1 MTVLQLI
8 QLYFYVCEIYEEELQ
23 WHCQR
28 FTKNQAEP
36 LFTDQE
42 LLTTYLY
49 SMAYERR
56 FRVKDIHGYIKRH
69 WLAWFPSLP
78 DYTAYVVRLN
88 RLSAVFPRLVELL
101 VHKYDADGTS
111 IPSLIALSDSMPIIT
126 CSGKRKGK
134 VAPEL
139 CDKGYNS
146 TKKMH
151 FYGLKLHGIGF
162 YRPGTLP
169 KVDILQLGPASQHDL
184 EAQRQILQNSAGIV
198 LFADKAFCDQDLKA
212 HFAQHKGELLTPI
225 KYTKGQPLHDKQR
238 HKAADDLFSKAV
250 SKIRQP
256 IESLFNWLIEHT
268 DIQRASKVRSTK
280 GLIVHVFGRIA
291 AALIPQFINRAI
303 SVSS

>member
-1 MTVLQLI
+1 MPILQLI

-28 FTKNQAEP
+28 FTKNQAVP

-42 LLTTYLY
+42 LLSTYLY

-56 FRVKDIHGYIKRH
+56 FRIKDIHGYVERH
-69 WLAWFPSLP
+69 WLSWFPNLP

-101 VHKYDADGTS
+101 IDKYRADETS
-111 IPSLIALSDSMPIIT
+111 TPDFIALSDSMPIIT

-134 VAPEL
+134 VAREL

-151 FYGLKLHGIGF
+151 FYGLKLHGIAF
-162 YRPGTLP
+162 YRPSTLP
-169 KVDILQLGPASQHDL
+169 KIDILQIGPASQHDL
-184 EAQRQILQNSAGIV
+184 QAQRQILESSAGIA
-198 LFADKAFCDQDLKA
+198 LFADKAFCDEELKK
-212 HFAQHKGELLTPI
+212 HFVQNNGELLTPV
-225 KYTKGQPLHDKQR
+225 KHKKGQSLQDKQR
-238 HKAADDLFSKAV
+238 HKAADDLFSTAV
-250 SKIRQP
+250 SRIRQP

-280 GLIVHVFGRIA
+280 VK
-291 AALIPQFINRAI
+291 
-303 SVSS
+303 

>member
-8 QLYFYVCEIYEEELQ
+8 QLYFYISEIYEEELK

-28 FTKNQAEP
+28 ITKNDAEP
-36 LFTDQE
+36 LFSDQE
-42 LLTTYLY
+42 LLTTYLF
-49 SMAYERR
+49 ATAFEKRLR
-56 FRVKDIHGYIKRH
+56 IKDVHSYINRH
-69 WLAWFPSLP
+69 WQSWFPNLP
-78 DYTAYVVRLN
+78 SYTAYVTRIN
-88 RLSAVFPRLVELL
+88 RLSSVFPVLVERL
-101 VHKYDADGTS
+101 VHKEQADGVS
-111 IPSLIALSDSMPIIT
+111 LGELIALTDSMPIIT

-146 TKKMH
+146 TKGMH
-151 FYGLKLHGIGF
+151 YFGLKLHGIGF
-162 YRPGTLP
+162 YRPDTLL
-169 KVDILQLGPASQHDL
+169 KIEVIQIGPASQHDL
-184 EAQRQILQNSAGIV
+184 EAQRQILNNTKGVA
-198 LFADKAFCDQDLKA
+198 LFGDKAFCDKDLKA
-212 HFAQHKGELLTPI
+212 FFAANDGELLTPV
-225 KYTKGQPLHDKQR
+225 KHKKGQPLADRQR
-238 HKAADDLFSKAV
+238 HKAGDDLYSAAV

-291 AALIPQFINRAI
+291 AALIPKFINRAI